1 MTKEKAIKKIKSYLI
16 DYLPIEDYE
25 EAEEIIEALEQKSC
39 NDAIS
44 KASVFEIMGNLMS
57 IPYDFDRPINEKD
70 VSESMD
76 KIWALPSVTPTRKK
90 EEWISCDEKLPK
102 PNEYVDNMCKYYL
115 IQDEYGDMYVARYTK
130 KGWNPIESLFFLD
143 DVVAWRPLPKRYEY
157 EGDNNDK

>member
-76 KIWALPSVTPTRKK
+76 KIWALPAVFPTP
-90 EEWISCDEKLPK
+90 
-102 PNEYVDNMCKYYL
+102 
-115 IQDEYGDMYVARYTK
+115 K
-130 KGWNPIESLFFLD
+130 KGKWIDTDVTLLNRQGYFVYEVICSECNGISYFRRMGNQYIGANCCPSCGAEMES
-143 DVVAWRPLPKRYEY
+143 AE
-157 EGDNNDK
+157 